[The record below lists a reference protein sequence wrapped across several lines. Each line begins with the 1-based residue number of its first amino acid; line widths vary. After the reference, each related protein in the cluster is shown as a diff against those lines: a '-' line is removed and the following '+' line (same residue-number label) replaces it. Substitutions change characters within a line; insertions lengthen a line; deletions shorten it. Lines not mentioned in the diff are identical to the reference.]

1 MTEQEDTTPAILIF
15 FTELSN
21 APSFLSIFALNCI
34 IHQKGYP
41 REEVLEDVVIVWVVV
56 TERLVVFSV
65 HNINIHN
72 TVQISRWSGGSDQAG
87 EYPTLSTHSSLQTT
101 PQPASQTIPDSIQ

>member
-1 MTEQEDTTPAILIF
+1 MLRHFSQSLLLIEYTRRSILGRRWS
-15 FTELSN
+15 SN
-21 APSFLSIFALNCI
+21 
-34 IHQKGYP
+34 
-41 REEVLEDVVIVWVVV
+41 VVIVSVVL

-87 EYPTLSTHSSLQTT
+87 EYPTLSTQS
-101 PQPASQTIPDSIQ
+101 